1 MHDYAALR
9 RERGTM
15 VSQTIDTPILIFDY
29 FELGDAF
36 AALAVILV
44 FGVIFYSWG
53 TMCALL
59 FVVLGILPPV
69 RRKNEKGIL
78 LHWPYRWL
86 GVSLPG
92 LVNSRGRRVY
102 SD

>member
-1 MHDYAALR
+1 MHDYAALKNSH
-9 RERGTM
+9 GSH

-29 FELGDAF
+29 FELGDGF

-44 FGVIFYSWG
+44 FGVIFYSWAP
-53 TMCALL
+53 MCLL
-59 FVVLGILPPV
+59 LCLVLGILPVV
-69 RRKNEKGIL
+69 RRRNEKGIL

-86 GVSLPG
+86 NVSLPG
-92 LVNSRGRRVY
+92 LINPRGRRTY

>member
-1 MHDYAALR
+1 MHDYSGLKDR
-9 RERGTM
+9 HGTL
-15 VSQTIDTPILIFDY
+15 VSQTIDSPITIFDY

-36 AALAVILV
+36 AALLVILV

-53 TMCALL
+53 TMCLL
-59 FVVLGILPPV
+59 LVVLLGIVPPL
-69 RRKNEKGIL
+69 RQRHPRGIL
-78 LHWPYRWL
+78 LHWPHRYL

-92 LVNSRGRRVY
+92 LLSPRRGGIY